1 MQLSYATPRLRQQ
14 FLDPSDGDWPSPE
27 HLRDMRQQV
36 ADMTAAESLLE
47 VPLGVPPLASV
58 NAAGFKIVA
67 GTSVVLR
74 CRVDHHSF
82 RVTAGG
88 KPAWSQINRLMI
100 NGWEEA

>member
-14 FLDPSDGDWPSPE
+14 FLDPRDGDWPSPE
-27 HLRDMRQQV
+27 HLLDMRQQV
-36 ADMTAAESLLE
+36 ADMTAADSLLE

-58 NAAGFKIVA
+58 NVAGFEIVA
-67 GTSVVLR
+67 GTNVVLR

-100 NGWEEA
+100 NGWQEA